1 MTIYDELGLTPDA
14 TDEQIR
20 QAHRQLV
27 KLLHPDLQQDPE
39 LRRIA
44 ELQLMRINRMVEQL
58 LQSSR
63 PVIAGSELARIAGAT
78 APPAIS
84 ISAVHRAWQKRERA
98 WKQIAL
104 LSCGVAA
111 VALLAFALPDPPIR
125 SQQQAAAPLS
135 ISTKTANSNND
146 YPAPSVTRTQRVTM
160 PDSNRRSAPPDTG
173 SENHAVEASSTDD
186 ERPPSVAGSAG
197 FEPPSMPVAT
207 GEDLASPPANAPK
220 LSLPPPKQDLN
231 GVWLYAGDPGPGAP
245 SKLYPP
251 EYIELRLSQEPD
263 GTLAGEYRGRYT
275 VTDLAISPSV
285 AFRFREKNPN
295 LSALPWNGT
304 KGSSGTVSLQLLRT
318 DVLQV
323 VWKTTTSA
331 TQADGG
337 TQLGFGA
344 ATLIRRH

>member
-1 MTIYDELGLTPDA
+1 
-14 TDEQIR
+14 
-20 QAHRQLV
+20 
-27 KLLHPDLQQDPE
+27 
-39 LRRIA
+39 
-44 ELQLMRINRMVEQL
+44 
-58 LQSSR
+58 
-63 PVIAGSELARIAGAT
+63 
-78 APPAIS
+78 
-84 ISAVHRAWQKRERA
+84 
-98 WKQIAL
+98 
-104 LSCGVAA
+104 
-111 VALLAFALPDPPIR
+111 
-125 SQQQAAAPLS
+125 
-135 ISTKTANSNND
+135 
-146 YPAPSVTRTQRVTM
+146 
-160 PDSNRRSAPPDTG
+160 
-173 SENHAVEASSTDD
+173 
-186 ERPPSVAGSAG
+186 
-197 FEPPSMPVAT
+197 MPVAT